1 MNRLLVALLSL
12 IDAAL
17 AAAIGLAIAL
27 APLTALWAFGL
38 GGSADWGTLWPASAT
53 IWQLGHLVPVAVT
66 LPDAYLAATGID
78 PSAGSFVLSLAPT
91 VFALFTAVFAA
102 RSGARASRA
111 DAWGTG
117 VASSTVV
124 FAALAALV
132 AVTGGNA
139 VAATELWQAI
149 LFPTLFFAIPA
160 LVGAIVV
167 EWREAGAGAV
177 ARLRDRVEAAA
188 GGWGELPAL
197 AARGTAI
204 VVAGFVGVGA
214 LAVAV
219 AVVAGGAQVVS
230 LFEAGH
236 MDVAGVTV
244 TALGQLAFLPTL
256 IVWAAAFL
264 AGPGF
269 ALGTSTSVSPVG
281 TQLGVIPGIPVLGA
295 VPQLD
300 SPWFLLTALLP
311 VALGALAG
319 WAVRSRLVA
328 HDEAS
333 PAPAAVAPWAT
344 PSLEGLI
351 GAPPEA
357 RAAASDEPDD
367 RFGVRFALTALIAVL
382 SGAAAG
388 LLARLTSGSLG
399 PGRLAEVGAAP
410 GPVALAVG
418 LEVFVGAAI
427 LLLSPRRRS
436 RDSTSHGGRS
446 TSHDD
451 RAASDGGRTW
461 WRRDRGEDERTDAA
475 PTTVDA
481 DDRAA
486 AATRASVWDGR
497 VGGDTASTRFGDI
510 DSTDFRDSASVG
522 FDPAAG
528 RAEGSGRSFAV
539 GDAAVEDATAEDAA
553 AGDPA
558 TTPARARED
567 TAPLPPFVPRERGEG
582 EPAPRRPSPL
592 PPVD

>member
-12 IDAAL
+12 IDAVL

-78 PSAGSFVLSLAPT
+78 RSAGAFVLSLAPT

-111 DAWGTG
+111 DAWTTG

-124 FAALAALV
+124 FAVLAALV

-139 VAATELWQAI
+139 VAATETWQAI
-149 LFPTLFFAIPA
+149 LFPTLFFAVPA

-167 EWREAGAGAV
+167 EWREAGAGVV
-177 ARLRDRVEAAA
+177 ARLRDRAEAVA
-188 GGWGELPAL
+188 GGWGELPPL

-204 VVAGFVGVGA
+204 VVAGFVGIGA

-219 AVVAGGAQVVS
+219 AVVVGGAQVVS

-236 MDVAGVTV
+236 MDVVGVTV

-269 ALGTSTSVSPVG
+269 ALGTATSVSPVG

-328 HDEAS
+328 HADAA
-333 PAPAAVAPWAT
+333 PAPASVAPWAT

-357 RAAASDEPDD
+357 RTAAQDEPGD
-367 RFGVRFALTALIAVL
+367 RFGVRVTLTAVIAVL
-382 SGAAAG
+382 SGAAAA
-388 LLARLTSGSLG
+388 LLAQLTSGSLG

-436 RDSTSHGGRS
+436 RGAASDDVRS
-446 TSHDD
+446 TSDDD
-451 RAASDGGRTW
+451 RSASDDGRSW
-461 WRRDRGEDERTDAA
+461 WRRDRGDDGRADAA
-475 PTTVDA
+475 PARVDA
-481 DDRAA
+481 GDRVG

-497 VGGDTASTRFGDI
+497 MGGDA
-510 DSTDFRDSASVG
+510 A
-522 FDPAAG
+522 PAGVDAAPRG
-528 RAEGSGRSFAV
+528 EQGSGRSV
-539 GDAAVEDATAEDAA
+539 AVEDSDAA
-553 AGDPA
+553 G
-558 TTPARARED
+558 TTPADETAPAPED

-582 EPAPRRPSPL
+582 ESAPRRPSPL